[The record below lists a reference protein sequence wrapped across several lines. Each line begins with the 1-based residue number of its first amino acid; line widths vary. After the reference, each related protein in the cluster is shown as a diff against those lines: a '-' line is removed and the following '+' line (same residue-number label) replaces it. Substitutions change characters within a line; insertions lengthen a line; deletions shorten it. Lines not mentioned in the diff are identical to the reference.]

1 MPKLKTIVESV
12 VREHVESAAFQWAQ
26 RDTLAAEDPP
36 DLPAIAHVD
45 ARLEANLD
53 GIRIAGAAAWPF
65 LINAFESFP
74 EKGELFAVAFHAL
87 DTADA
92 RRIEQALAFA
102 RFCESGPRGLFGAF
116 EWLAPK
122 ITAPVVRVWID
133 AGDPIKIEAAL
144 TALIAHGGNPG
155 TRLERFL
162 RHDAPGV
169 RAAAERLQAAI
180 TAHEDALP
188 AP

>member
-1 MPKLKTIVESV
+1 MPEPNRIIPFV
-12 VREHVESAAFQWAQ
+12 VREHVEAAAFQWAQ

-45 ARLEANLD
+45 TALEANLD

-65 LINAFESFP
+65 LIDGFETFP
-74 EKGELFAVAFHAL
+74 EKGELFTVAFHAL
-87 DTADA
+87 DRGED

-102 RFCESGPRGLFGAF
+102 RNADDGPRGLFGAF

-133 AGDPIKIEAAL
+133 AGDPIKVEAAL
-144 TALIAHGGNPG
+144 RALIAHGGNPG